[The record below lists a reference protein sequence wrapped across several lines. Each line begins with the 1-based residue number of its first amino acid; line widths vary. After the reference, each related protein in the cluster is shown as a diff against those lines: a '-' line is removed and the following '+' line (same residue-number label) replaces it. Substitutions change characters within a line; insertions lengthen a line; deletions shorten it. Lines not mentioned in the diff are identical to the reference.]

1 MRKHFL
7 SGISCLVAAVI
18 ISIFSSVCAGNELA
32 ELLKEGEESNPA
44 VLAAK
49 WKVEQALLKHE
60 ELNEFF
66 DPTLFAGVGRADK
79 ARGIPGG
86 SVITSLTNDSYD
98 AQAGFQMPVN
108 PGAYIS
114 LGGAKRLLKD
124 PNGYDELFQTIYGF
138 SIRVPLLRDREFKS
152 LTLNRALAMAE
163 YNMSV
168 SNLLKVTQIMRRDI
182 ELAYIAAYEKLSAY
196 RVAQEATK
204 RFLKLYD
211 ETIELCRMKVVS
223 DYQIFSSKLELQI
236 GREDEEK
243 ARVAFELSLHNLA
256 HAVGI
261 TRSLALAGDQKA
273 LLDTASQVMELTPV
287 PEQEACHARGAYLEI
302 KNNVRY
308 TQVQLDMEEEA
319 KQDDLSL
326 NFGIT
331 AQGEHP
337 DNPFEM
343 EEILTDRRIGTE
355 ISLIWRRNID
365 YRGPNTRMAR
375 YRMRIKELNENLRS
389 VQLEIT
395 IAMQDA
401 LLNFKAAK
409 SRLQLV
415 NEGIEAAQNHLAAQ
429 QERFR
434 LGEAT
439 STNVTD
445 AQKNLTT
452 ILQRQTSATADL
464 LRARANYLYATGYY
478 QP

>member
-1 MRKHFL
+1 MFRRNIY
-7 SGISCLVAAVI
+7 GILAVLYI
-18 ISIFSSVCAGNELA
+18 TSFICIGGELA

-66 DPTLFAGVGRADK
+66 DPSMFAGIGRAEK
-79 ARGIPGG
+79 ARGIPGT
-86 SVITSLTNDSYD
+86 STITSLTNDSYD
-98 AQAGFQMPVN
+98 AQIGFEVPVN

-114 LGGAKRLLKD
+114 FGGAKRLLKD
-124 PNGYDELFQTIYGF
+124 PSGYDELYQTIYGF
-138 SIRVPLLRDREFKS
+138 GIKVPLLRDREFKS

-163 YNMSV
+163 YNMNV

-182 ELAYIAAYEKLSAY
+182 ELAYITAYEKLSAY
-196 RVAQEATK
+196 RVSQEATK
-204 RFLKLYD
+204 RFQRLYD

-223 DYQIFSSKLELQI
+223 DYQIFSSKMELQI

-243 ARVAFELSLHNLA
+243 ARVAFELSLHSLA
-256 HAVGI
+256 NAVGI
-261 TRSLALAGDQKA
+261 SRSLALAGDQKS
-273 LLDTASQVMELTPV
+273 LLDTAAQVVALPDI
-287 PEQEACHARGAYLEI
+287 PEQEAYMARGSYLEI
-302 KNNVRY
+302 KNNIRY
-308 TQVQLDMEEEA
+308 TQVQLDMAEEE
-319 KQDDLSL
+319 KQDDLSI

-337 DNPFEM
+337 NNPFEM
-343 EEILTDRRIGTE
+343 KEILTDRRIGTE

-365 YRGPNTRMAR
+365 YRGPTTRMAR
-375 YRMRIKELNENLRS
+375 YRARIKELNENLRNI
-389 VQLEIT
+389 QLEIS

-401 LLNFKAAK
+401 MLNFKGAK
-409 SRLQLV
+409 NRLAMV
-415 NEGIEAAQNHLAAQ
+415 NEGIEAARNNLASQ

-452 ILQRQTSATADL
+452 ILQRQTTATADL
-464 LRARANYLYATGYY
+464 LRARAHYMFAIGYY